1 MNATSRTMLCALVA
15 SALCG
20 GALLAGAE
28 GRISCRVLDA
38 DGDPLPGAQIMLVSP
53 QTGKEESKITD
64 KKGKVV
70 FLVLNA
76 TARYGIKITKEGYQP
91 IQERIRPVVGS
102 TLRLEWKLVPVSSS
116 GGGEGGAGGE
126 GGEVRG
132 KAGAI
137 RLYNA
142 GAIASNEGDHATA
155 IEKFREAIEVD
166 PGFLP
171 GHQALLGL
179 YIQAHNHTSA
189 LAAAEKL
196 LDVAPTDTTALGAR
210 YDALVEF
217 QRSEEAEA
225 ALEGMILSAPGPAA
239 AIRLFNRGATSLREN
254 RVEAAIPDL
263 KRALEMA
270 PNLAVA
276 RSALAKVY
284 LNQKEYQLA
293 ADNARILSDSNPE
306 DAVALSILYDAHR
319 GLGQVEKA
327 KEAFAALEKISPE
340 KAAEAFYRQGVA
352 LLDQAKHQDAL
363 ASFERVLA
371 SHPGHQRVHYMLAL
385 CYLNTGDMALAKS
398 SLRKFLELVP
408 DDRDAP
414 SAREMLAALE

>member
-1 MNATSRTMLCALVA
+1 MNATSRAMLCALVA
-15 SALCG
+15 SVLCT

-28 GRISCRVLDA
+28 GRISGRVLDA
-38 DGDPLPGAQIMLVSP
+38 SGDPMQGVEVVLVSP
-53 QTGKEESKITD
+53 QTGGEQSKTTD

-70 FLVLNA
+70 FLVLDA
-76 TARYGIKITKEGYQP
+76 TARYAVRITKEGYQP

-102 TLRLEWKLVPVSSS
+102 TLRKEWKLVPVSPS
-116 GGGEGGAGGE
+116 GGGGGGVVE

-142 GAIASNEGDHATA
+142 GATASNEGDRATA

-166 PGFLP
+166 PGFVP

-179 YIQAHNHTSA
+179 YIQARDHTNA
-189 LAAAEKL
+189 LAVAEKL
-196 LDVAPTDTTALGAR
+196 LDLAPTDTTALGAR
-210 YDALVEF
+210 YDALVEL

-239 AIRLFNRGATSLREN
+239 AIRLFNRGATSLRESK
-254 RVEAAIPDL
+254 VEEAIPDL
-263 KRALEMA
+263 KRALAMD

-284 LNQKEYQLA
+284 LNRKEYRLA

-306 DAVALSILYDAHR
+306 DAVALSILYDAFK
-319 GLGQVEKA
+319 GLGEAEKA
-327 KEAFAALEKISPE
+327 EEAFAALEKISPE
-340 KAAEAFYRQGVA
+340 RAAEAFYRQGVA
-352 LLDQAKHQDAL
+352 LLDQARHRDAL

-371 SHPGHQRVHYMLAL
+371 SYPGHLRVHYMLGL
-385 CYLNTGDMALAKS
+385 CYLNTGDMALAKT
-398 SLRKFLELVP
+398 SLRKFLGLAP